1 MFRTNVSNIV
11 KKQDLRTL
19 NKLFSLLKQ
28 CRWALSKVV
37 PCMTIILGQEERKK
51 YPNQGMYN
59 SLRHAFIAGGIVFFI
74 LIFIRELP
82 GFAKD
87 PVLHYVVAGFPM
99 AFMAGFYFGGAAY
112 IKHIVLRLILSLK
125 GDIPWNLAHFLDYA
139 AERALLRKIGGGY
152 IFIHWTLLEYFSL
165 LYEERSM
172 N

>member
-1 MFRTNVSNIV
+1 
-11 KKQDLRTL
+11 
-19 NKLFSLLKQ
+19 
-28 CRWALSKVV
+28 
-37 PCMTIILGQEERKK
+37 
-51 YPNQGMYN
+51 
-59 SLRHAFIAGGIVFFI
+59 
-74 LIFIRELP
+74 
-82 GFAKD
+82 
-87 PVLHYVVAGFPM
+87 M